1 MSIKTCLMAGKV
13 DAFFY
18 NAATCF
24 GLECEIATDDQNLPI
39 KDLIVGRGLV
49 NM

>member
-1 MSIKTCLMAGKV
+1 MAGKV
-13 DAFFY
+13 DAFFFFI

-24 GLECEIATDDQNLPI
+24 GLKCEIATDDRNLPI